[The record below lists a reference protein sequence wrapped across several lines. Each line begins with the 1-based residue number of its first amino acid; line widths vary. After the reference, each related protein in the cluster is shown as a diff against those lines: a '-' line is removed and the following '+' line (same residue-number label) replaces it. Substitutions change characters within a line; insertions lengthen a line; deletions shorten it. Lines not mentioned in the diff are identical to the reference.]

1 MRVYALVIGLV
12 LSLGVSSA
20 AAQTGASFGV
30 KAGVNFAKLDFSGD
44 DDGVDFD
51 QRMGLV
57 AGAFVLVPMTE
68 TFGLQVEGLYSQK
81 GAEVDSPDFGGQVVE
96 GRFEFDWFDV
106 PVLARYTI
114 PSSTNTSFHLFAGP
128 SFSFKLGAKSV
139 FDFDGEEDEQDVDD
153 QFKGFDLG
161 LVIGAGVDFGKFTID
176 GRYTHGLTDLND
188 FDDFDEEIVEV
199 KNRVFS
205 IMAGFRF

>member
-12 LSLGVSSA
+12 LTLGVSSA

-30 KAGVNFAKLDFSGD
+30 KAGVNFANLDFSGD
-44 DDGVDFD
+44 DVGISFD

-57 AGAFVLVPMTE
+57 AGAFVLAPMTE
-68 TFGLQVEGLYSQK
+68 TFGFQVEGLYSQK
-81 GAEVDSPDFGGQVVE
+81 GAKAEEGDFEQRIE
-96 GRFEFDWFDV
+96 LDWFEI

-114 PSSTNTSFHLFAGP
+114 PSSSSTSFHLFAGP
-128 SFSFKLGAKSV
+128 SFGFKVGAKSI
-139 FDFDGEEDEQDVDD
+139 FEFEGEGEDEEDLDEDV
-153 QFKGFDLG
+153 KGFDFG
-161 LVIGAGVDFGKFTID
+161 IVIGAGVEFGKFVID

-188 FDDFDEEIVEV
+188 SDDEIVEI
-199 KNRVFS
+199 KSRVFS

>member
-1 MRVYALVIGLV
+1 MRVYALVMGLV

-20 AAQTGASFGV
+20 SAQTGASFGV
-30 KAGVNFAKLDFSGD
+30 KAGVNFANMDFSGD
-44 DDGVDFD
+44 DAGVSFD

-68 TFGLQVEGLYSQK
+68 TFGVQIEGLYSQK
-81 GAEVDSPDFGGQVVE
+81 GSKVDSEDFGGEV
-96 GRFEFDWFDV
+96 RFEFDWFDV

-114 PSSTNTSFHLFAGP
+114 PSSTSTSFHLFAGP

-139 FDFDGEEDEQDVDD
+139 FEFDGEEEEEEDVDD
-153 QFKGFDLG
+153 QFKGFDFG

-188 FDDFDEEIVEV
+188 FDEILDDDEIVEV

>member
-1 MRVYALVIGLV
+1 MRVYVMLAALILTV
-12 LSLGVSSA
+12 GVSSA
-20 AAQTGASFGV
+20 SAQTSPSFGV
-30 KAGVNFAKLDFSGD
+30 KAGVNFANLDFSGD
-44 DDGVDFD
+44 DVDVSFD
-51 QRMGLV
+51 QRMGLS
-57 AGAFVLVPMTE
+57 AGAFVLAPMSE
-68 TFGLQVEGLYSQK
+68 TFGFQIEGLFSQK
-81 GAEVDSPDFGGQVVE
+81 GAKFEEE
-96 GRFEFDWFDV
+96 GFEESIEFDWFEV

-128 SFSFKLGAKSV
+128 SFGFKLGAKSK
-139 FDFDGEEDEQDVDD
+139 FEFDGEEEEEDVDD

-176 GRYTHGLTDLND
+176 GRYTHGFTDLND
-188 FDDFDEEIVEV
+188 VDDEIVEI